1 MDTDYES
8 TEFDSSKAR
17 SRSISDSNTKSTEAE
32 DLREGNY
39 LLVDEGCRPNRFAK
53 AKESVT
59 VAIGA
64 QFIDE

>member
-1 MDTDYES
+1 VDTDYES

-39 LLVDEGCRPNRFAK
+39 LDEGCRPNRFAK